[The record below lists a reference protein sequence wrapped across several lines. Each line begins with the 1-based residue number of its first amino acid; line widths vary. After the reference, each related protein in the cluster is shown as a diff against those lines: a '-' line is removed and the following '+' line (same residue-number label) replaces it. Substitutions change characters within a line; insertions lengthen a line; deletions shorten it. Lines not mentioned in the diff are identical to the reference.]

1 MLSIKTTNNI
11 QTSTPTVITVE
22 SVPMAMPDRD
32 QPIDR
37 DIEKPPP
44 EESGT
49 GDEPGSVWL
58 DRLLRRL
65 PNSAATNNENDR
77 PHQPIDES
85 SDRKPPKP
93 APEESGV
100 WNKRGS
106 RTIDRIVE
114 WLVPPRSKD

>member
-1 MLSIKTTNNI
+1 
-11 QTSTPTVITVE
+11 
-22 SVPMAMPDRD
+22 MPDRD
-32 QPIDR
+32 HPIDR

-58 DRLLRRL
+58 DRFLRRL
-65 PNSAATNNENDR
+65 LPNGAATTSENDR
-77 PHQPIDES
+77 PNRATDQNG
-85 SDRKPPKP
+85 DRKPPKP